1 MFYITHNTPMEA
13 FSKRPNIFMNHCMIQ
28 RIFRASGASLLAEN
42 AYFSASHEW
51 LFVFRNAP
59 RGAL

>member
-1 MFYITHNTPMEA
+1 MSMEA

-28 RIFRASGASLLAEN
+28 RIFRASGPSLLAEN

-51 LFVFRNAP
+51 LFVFRSAP
-59 RGAL
+59 HTVIVAHFASN